1 MSWYGAMLA
10 IETWSA
16 DMPGLPIPQ
25 GMDYVP
31 LSVGGVLI
39 ALFSLEKLV
48 RLLALGEE
56 APMVRADE
64 PHLVA
69 VKD

>member
-1 MSWYGAMLA
+1 
-10 IETWSA
+10 
-16 DMPGLPIPQ
+16 
-25 GMDYVP
+25 
-31 LSVGGVLI
+31 VLI

-56 APMVRADE
+56 APMVRVDE
-64 PHLVA
+64 PHLVV